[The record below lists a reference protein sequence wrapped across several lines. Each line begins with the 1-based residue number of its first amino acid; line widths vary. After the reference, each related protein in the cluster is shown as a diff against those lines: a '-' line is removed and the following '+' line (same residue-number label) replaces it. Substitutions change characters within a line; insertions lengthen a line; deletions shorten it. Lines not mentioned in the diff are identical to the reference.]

1 MSRVF
6 ALLLVGVVIVGLA
19 IGVGLGAWQNQGK
32 SSAPVIAQALQSGSA
47 PTGSTPAAGSQTGQ
61 TSDRSTVFGTIQTVS
76 DKSFVLDT
84 QSGSVRVNVPDEA
97 RILKASTGSV
107 DQIKVGDG
115 VLATC
120 QKAQDGSLSADSLE
134 VGPPETTTAFE
145 GQGLGRRL
153 LGGAATSQAQ
163 PGNVPQRER
172 VLGTVEVVGDKEI
185 TIKTDSG
192 STKVKLSD
200 KATVRTAT
208 AGSMA
213 DLKTGASVVVIGK
226 RDSDGTVV
234 ASIVRLMGGQGAAAG
249 SR

>member
-32 SSAPVIAQALQSGSA
+32 SSAPVIAQGLQSGSA

-76 DKSFVLDT
+76 DKSFVLGT

-97 RILKASTGSV
+97 RILKASAGSV

-134 VGPPETTTAFE
+134 VGPPETITAFE

-153 LGGAATSQAQ
+153 LGGAATPQAQ

-213 DLKTGASVVVIGK
+213 DLKTGTSVVVIGK

-234 ASIVRLMGGQGAAAG
+234 ASIVRLMGGQGAPAG